1 MACSI
6 LLRCA
11 KRFGSAAICCLFFV
25 HGFAEAA
32 SDASARSVFE
42 KTASS
47 FTRARPSVFPAPQKV
62 SWEGKAAPVSSV
74 RVSVAG
80 VKEGDRLSSEQADFL
95 RQELKRSLSQAGVS
109 TGNGTQRWAF
119 QLVDSP
125 KGLPRDKRDEGYA
138 LSVNAAGNVLV
149 QARTT
154 RGLVYAYQ
162 TLRQLLVKKNG
173 KASLPVCTIADWPD
187 FPMRGF
193 MNDVGRNFMPMED
206 ILKVIDFMASLKL
219 NVYHFHFT
227 EHPGWRLESKIFPE
241 LTAPDAAERD
251 PGKFYTQ
258 EDFKR
263 LVKHCRLRGI
273 TLIPEMDMPGHSS
286 AFRKAMKVERMED
299 EKAVSAM
306 EKLIAELASLVPKEE
321 MPYIHIGTDE
331 VRGPAEQVSKKTL
344 NRYFEAVAK
353 ADRTPLRW
361 HPGQH
366 PDPKY
371 KPIGQLWMG
380 RQARHAWPDAG
391 MQYVDSQEDYLN
403 HLDPL
408 EAVMTYYFKRQCS
421 YRGAEGL
428 GGFICSFPDLPMA
441 NIHNQ
446 LSHVPIFVGMAS
458 GSAALWNPDL
468 KFSDKE
474 RQGGKVEPIP
484 DDYFVYFS
492 NLPKQGDPLLA
503 RFAAFE
509 ANLAAFRDRFAGGV
523 PFPYV
528 SQSGTAWKIIGPFPH
543 GGKTETVFGPEEILK
558 TGKLQS
564 QYAGAD
570 GKPVKW
576 LDGEFTGGTI
586 IFKHYCDFPTLFNGG
601 KMGGHAGPNSTFY
614 ATTCIY
620 SPKSQKVPFWIS
632 GHTWASSDWRSG
644 TPSVPGKWFHADP
657 KFWVNGEEIPA
668 PEWETPNSGGALS
681 DHNWANRP
689 PVMIPLKKGWNRVL
703 VKSPCNNSTRR
714 WMFTFQPVKVTESE
728 GKAAYSEFPGL
739 IFDPDPGKKGR

>member
-1 MACSI
+1 MRFTS
-6 LLRCA
+6 LLRHA
-11 KRFGSAAICCLFFV
+11 WVLGGVSAVLAA
-25 HGFAEAA
+25 GMAEHAA
-32 SDASARSVFE
+32 AADASAASVFE
-42 KTASS
+42 KTLAS
-47 FTRARPSVFPAPQKV
+47 FTRARPSVFPSPQKAA
-62 SWEGKAAPVSSV
+62 WEGRAVAVTSV
-74 RVSVAG
+74 RLAMPSVPS
-80 VKEGDRLSSEQADFL
+80 GDRLSSEQVAFL
-95 RQELKRSLSQAGVS
+95 QKELKRELAQLGVASQ
-109 TGNGTQRWAF
+109 NGAQQWIF

-125 KGLPRDKRDEGYA
+125 KGVPRDKKDEGYA
-138 LSVNAAGNVLV
+138 LTVNAAGNVLA
-149 QARTT
+149 QAHTT

-162 TLRQLLVKKNG
+162 TLRQLLVKKGG
-173 KASLPVCTIADWPD
+173 KTSLPVGVVSDWPD

-206 ILKVIDFMASLKL
+206 VLKVVDFMASVKL

-241 LTAPDAAERD
+241 LTAPGAAERN
-251 PGKFYTQ
+251 PGMFYTQ
-258 EDFKR
+258 EEFKK
-263 LVKHCRLRGI
+263 LVRYCRLRGV

-286 AFRKAMKVERMED
+286 AFRKAMNVERMDD

-306 EKLIAELASLVPKEE
+306 EKLIAELASLAPKEE

-331 VRGPAEQVSKKTL
+331 SHGKAEQVSKETL
-344 NRYFEAVAK
+344 NRYFEAVVK
-353 ADRTPLRW
+353 AGRTPMRW
-361 HPGQH
+361 QPGLH
-366 PDPKY
+366 PDAKY
-371 KPIGQLWMG
+371 KPIEQLWMG

-391 MQYVDSQEDYLN
+391 ARYVDSQEDYLN
-403 HLDPL
+403 HLDPF
-408 EAVMTYYFKRQCS
+408 ETAMTYYFKRQCC

-428 GGFICSFPDLPMA
+428 GGFICSFPDSPMA
-441 NIHNQ
+441 DIHNQ
-446 LSHVPIFVGMAS
+446 LSHVPIFIGMAT
-458 GSAALWNPDL
+458 GGAALWNPDL
-468 KFSDKE
+468 KFTEKE
-474 RQGGKVEPIP
+474 RQGSKVEPIP

-509 ANLAAFRDRFAGGV
+509 ANLAAFRDRFAADV

-528 SQSGTAWKIIGPFPH
+528 SQSGTAWKIIGPFSH
-543 GGKTETVFGPEEILK
+543 GGKTGTVFGPEEIAK

-564 QYAGAD
+564 QYAGPD

-586 IFKHYCDFPTLFNGG
+586 IFKHYCNFPTLFNGG
-601 KMGGHAGPNSTFY
+601 KMGAHAGPNSTFY

-620 SPKSQKVPFWIS
+620 SPKNQKVPFWIG
-632 GHTWASSDWRSG
+632 GHTWAASDWRSG

-668 PEWETPNSGGALS
+668 PEWETPNRGGALR

-689 PVMIPLKKGWNRVL
+689 PVTIALKKGWNRVL
-703 VKSPCNNSTRR
+703 VKSPCNNNSFR
-714 WMFTFQPVKVTESE
+714 WMFTFQPVKVTENKGQTS
-728 GKAAYSEFPGL
+728 YSEFPGL